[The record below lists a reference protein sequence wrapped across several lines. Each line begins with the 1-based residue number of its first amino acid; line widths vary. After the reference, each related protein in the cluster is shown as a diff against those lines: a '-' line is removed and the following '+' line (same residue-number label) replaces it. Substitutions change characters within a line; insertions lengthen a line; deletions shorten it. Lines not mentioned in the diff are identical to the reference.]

1 MDDTIYSIYRFMTD
15 RWGFLYAKHH
25 IIIKKK
31 KKNSQSASRNKT
43 AKKCCFKGFNRIKK
57 LTNGVILCYSKETIV
72 MITIFHA
79 LLIKKATERI
89 QFGWVSCVRMMKK
102 GGGVACTG
110 VPGK

>member
-1 MDDTIYSIYRFMTD
+1 MV
-15 RWGFLYAKHH
+15 
-25 IIIKKK
+25 
-31 KKNSQSASRNKT
+31 
-43 AKKCCFKGFNRIKK
+43 KKCCFKGFNRIKK

-102 GGGVACTG
+102 GGGGLHRSARQIIFTKKYLEV
-110 VPGK
+110 